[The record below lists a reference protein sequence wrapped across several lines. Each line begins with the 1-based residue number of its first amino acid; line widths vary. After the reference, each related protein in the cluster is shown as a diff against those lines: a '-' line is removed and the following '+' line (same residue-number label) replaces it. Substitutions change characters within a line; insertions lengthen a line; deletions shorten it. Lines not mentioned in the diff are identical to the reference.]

1 MVFDWLLEEGW
12 IVFNWWVLVSLAG
25 LAVLPLMFR
34 LLGGLPDRGYTLAR
48 PAGILLTGFVFWL
61 LASFGFLDNSSGS
74 IAFAWVIVVV
84 ISALVYFRVDAQF
97 DYRQWWRE
105 NRKLVIATEL
115 LFLILLVGWAIVKAH
130 RNDIAATEK
139 PMDLAFMSAINQSQS
154 FPPNDPWLSD
164 YSISYY
170 YFGYLMASMLSM
182 ASGVSTTIGYNM
194 HVAMLFA
201 LTGVATFGVVYNLVR
216 SRAFG
221 MVNGVRTVLEKASSQ
236 DVAILIGGIGAVF
249 VILMGNFQLPFV
261 ELPYQTS
268 NASESYLEFWD
279 LQNRLEPLPQVSE
292 FIDDDDPDTPE
303 FEMVDRS
310 GALESWNNWW
320 WFRSARAIRD
330 HNLTE
335 AHNLQNPEE
344 FDIDRHTHI
353 EVIAEFPQFSFLL
366 ADSHPHVM
374 ALPYVLLAMGLALNL
389 LLLNQTPDMV
399 RVLFYG
405 ICIGALV
412 FLNTWDAPIY
422 IMLMVGADAVRRLR
436 ANQGQLQVFDW
447 VQLLALGS
455 ALVGITIVAY
465 FPFLVGF
472 RSQLGGVIPN
482 LIYPTKTQHLFLVF
496 GPFFGLLATF
506 LALEV
511 WRARRNGRMN
521 WSFSWQFILAIF
533 GVLLLALFMF
543 ASMAWFNDSTR
554 QAVLSYIDNGGGWD
568 EILPIALERRLET
581 ILTPV
586 LLLLAVGLI
595 VGILFP
601 KMRANSTKIDDQSTN
616 TLYTS
621 ASGFAVL
628 LIGAGVMLVLI
639 PEFVYLRDNFA
650 TRMNTIFKFYYQSWL
665 LFSVAGAYGIYAIVF
680 DRQEHRPAP
689 VLRYAYSG
697 LLVATLALGL
707 IFPIFG
713 IYSRI
718 EVEGGVAR
726 TADGGLTLDGGR
738 TVAGV
743 SAADYDVLQCFN
755 QRITDDTVVLVE
767 AVGNSYD
774 NTGAGR
780 TGALTGNPTVI
791 GWQGHQS
798 QWRGTSYGE
807 IVASRP
813 LDIERLYTDLRYD
826 VVQEVITRY
835 GIDYIMY
842 GSTERI
848 KYGDVGEEKF
858 MENLTVFCESDPAL
872 GNSRIYQ
879 VNSEI
884 AFNP

>member
-1 MVFDWLLEEGW
+1 MVFDWLAQEGW

-25 LAVLPLMFR
+25 LAVLPLMLR

-48 PAGILLTGFVFWL
+48 PAGILLTGFVFWV
-61 LASFGFLDNSSGS
+61 LASLGFMDNSAGS
-74 IAFAWVIVVV
+74 IALAWVIVVV

-97 DYRQWWRE
+97 DYQQWWRE
-105 NRKLVIATEL
+105 NRKLVIATEV
-115 LFLILLVGWAIVKAH
+115 LFLVLLVGWAIVKAH

-170 YFGYLMASMLSM
+170 YFGYLMASMFSTM
-182 ASGVSTTIGYNM
+182 SGVSTTIGYNM
-194 HVAMLFA
+194 HIAMLFA
-201 LTGVATFGVVYNLVR
+201 LTGIASFGVTYNLVR
-216 SRAFG
+216 SRAFQIEQ
-221 MVNGVRTVLEKASSQ
+221 GVRTVLAKASSQ
-236 DVAILIGGIGAVF
+236 NVAIMIGGIGAVF
-249 VILMGNFQLPFV
+249 VILLGNFQLPFV

-279 LQNRLEPLPQVSE
+279 LQSRREPLPQVSQ
-292 FIDDDDPDTPE
+292 FIEDDDPNTPE

-310 GALESWNNWW
+310 GALENWNNWW

-330 HNLTE
+330 HNLVE
-335 AHNLQNPEE
+335 ADNLQNPET
-344 FDIDRHTHI
+344 FNVDTHTHI

-389 LLLNQTPDMV
+389 LLLNQTPDIV

-405 ICIGALV
+405 VCIGALV

-436 ANQGQLQVFDW
+436 ANQGRLQIFDW
-447 VQLLALGS
+447 AQLFALGI

-482 LIYPTKTQHLFLVF
+482 LVNPTKTQHLFLVF

-521 WSFSWQFILAIF
+521 WTFSWQFVLSIL
-533 GVLLLALFMF
+533 GVLLFALFVF
-543 ASMAWFNDSTR
+543 AGMAWLNAATR
-554 QAVLSYIDNGGGWD
+554 NSVLGYIDQAGGWD
-568 EILPIALERRLET
+568 AVMPIALSRRLEA

-586 LLLLAVGLI
+586 LLLLAVGMI

-601 KMRANSTKIDDQSTN
+601 KIRMNRTRNHDNDSDDDSLIN

-621 ASGFAVL
+621 GTGFAVL

-639 PEFVYLRDNFA
+639 PEFVYLRDNFS

-665 LFSVAGAYGIYAIVF
+665 LFSVAGAYGVYAILF
-680 DRQEHRPAP
+680 DRQDARPAP

-697 LLVATLALGL
+697 LLIVTLTLGL

-726 TADGGLTLDGGR
+726 SADGGLTLDGGR
-738 TVAGV
+738 TV
-743 SAADYDVLQCFN
+743 SYISEADYQVLQCFN
-755 QRITDDTVVLVE
+755 ERITDDTVILVE

-774 NTGAGR
+774 SDGAGR
-780 TGALTGNPTVI
+780 TGAITGNPTVI
-791 GWQGHQS
+791 GWQGHES
-798 QWRGTSYGE
+798 QWRGVSYGA

-813 LDIERLYTDLRYD
+813 ADIERLYTDLRFD
-826 VVQEVITRY
+826 VVQEIIDRY

-842 GSTERI
+842 GRTERV

-858 MENLTVFCESDPAL
+858 MENLTVFCEADPEL

-879 VNSEI
+879 VN
-884 AFNP
+884 